1 MKLHVKKTTN
11 LKFRKPFLHS
21 EIGSAMPNFKKIIY
35 LSLGLLLTLGVS
47 ATAQVK
53 VGDQAPD
60 FTVEGLDGKAVQL
73 SSLKGKPVV
82 LEWTNPECPFVRQ
95 QYDSGKMQALQ
106 KKYSKDAVWVTIAS
120 SASGKQGFHSAAEW
134 KEIVKKEKAAAAH
147 LVLDP
152 EGKIGRL
159 YGAKTT
165 PHMFVI
171 DKSGK
176 VVYQGAIDDKKD
188 TNYVDAALTSLKSG
202 QKIAVTTTQPYGCGV
217 KY

>member
-1 MKLHVKKTTN
+1 M
-11 LKFRKPFLHS
+11 
-21 EIGSAMPNFKKIIY
+21 
-35 LSLGLLLTLGVS
+35 
-47 ATAQVK
+47 
-53 VGDQAPD
+53 
-60 FTVEGLDGKAVQL
+60 
-73 SSLKGKPVV
+73 
-82 LEWTNPECPFVRQ
+82 
-95 QYDSGKMQALQ
+95 
-106 KKYSKDAVWVTIAS
+106 
-120 SASGKQGFHSAAEW
+120 
-134 KEIVKKEKAAAAH
+134 
-147 LVLDP
+147 LDP